1 MTQSVEI
8 QIPDTSKAWLLA
20 EIQSRL
26 ASLQER
32 NPGFSLR
39 AYSRKLGVPAPVLSE
54 LLRGKRNLT
63 KKMALRLVE
72 RLELPPED
80 TRRVLESVPT
90 RRVLTGDLATSDPW
104 DSDFVQL
111 QSDTFHLVSDWWHFA
126 ILSLAETRGFRSD
139 APWIARR
146 LGISVSQVEGAVET
160 LLRLGML
167 KQRKA
172 PMGQIRWVPTGVQF
186 TTESPVPSVAIRK
199 FHRVGCAQAEA
210 ALELANELRDF
221 GASIIAGNPDRLPKV
236 KAMLNRFRRQIAGVL
251 EGGTKSEVYRLNIQ
265 LFPLSR
271 NEVGQ

>member
-8 QIPDTSKAWLLA
+8 QIPETSKAWLLA

-90 RRVLTGDLATSDPW
+90 RRVLTGDLA
-104 DSDFVQL
+104 
-111 QSDTFHLVSDWWHFA
+111 A
-126 ILSLAETRGFRSD
+126 IYL
-139 APWIARR
+139 IARR
-146 LGISVSQVEGAVET
+146 GALPDV
-160 LLRLGML
+160 
-167 KQRKA
+167 
-172 PMGQIRWVPTGVQF
+172 
-186 TTESPVPSVAIRK
+186 VA
-199 FHRVGCAQAEA
+199 
-210 ALELANELRDF
+210 
-221 GASIIAGNPDRLPKV
+221 GASKNAICL
-236 KAMLNRFRRQIAGVL
+236 
-251 EGGTKSEVYRLNIQ
+251 
-265 LFPLSR
+265 
-271 NEVGQ
+271 